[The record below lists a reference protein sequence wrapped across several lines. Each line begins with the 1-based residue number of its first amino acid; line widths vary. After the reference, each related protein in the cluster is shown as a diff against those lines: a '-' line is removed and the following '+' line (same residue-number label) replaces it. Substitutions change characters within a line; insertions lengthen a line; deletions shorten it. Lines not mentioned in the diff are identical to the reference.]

1 MIQIGEEIELL
12 IKISTE
18 VKELNLMKSIYKK
31 MMDKTDEY
39 LILVCGYTK
48 SPIVQQYNIIN
59 LYEKIR
65 SFIEKSIKYGKE
77 YVNPPR

>member
-48 SPIVQQYNIIN
+48 SPIVQQYNINN

-65 SFIEKSIKYGKE
+65 SFI
-77 YVNPPR
+77 